1 MNSLFILATCGGQI
15 AITSDEIKYF
25 AGGFG
30 IAITLASI
38 LVSWHKRSFSWAP
51 LYGSLLLLLHPAWWM
66 GVGSGDCGMAMRFLS
81 VDASLTLAAM
91 LICQLFW
98 PDLSNGRFIL
108 GLCFISWATY
118 FAGVLLFELG
128 VASFDGGPAA
138 QALFSF
144 MLGGMDLRPVALA
157 LSFICV
163 VQGLSGRMRRRR
175 FSQETMHNVG
185 DDQDN
190 RDLALEPH
198 SRSKLPLRILTALIS
213 LLLLSWVVLYVSGF
227 GTKSIDN
234 TIAAILALGWSVIL
248 VITAVRARFPGWEE
262 S

>member
-1 MNSLFILATCGGQI
+1 MNSLLILATCGGQI
-15 AITSDEIKYF
+15 AITSDQIRYC

-51 LYGSLLLLLHPAWWM
+51 LYGSLLLLHPAWWM

-81 VDASLTLAAM
+81 IAASLTLAAI

-98 PDLSNGRFIL
+98 PDLSRRRFIFS
-108 GLCFISWATY
+108 LCLISWAIY
-118 FAGVLLFELG
+118 FAAVLFDEL
-128 VASFDGGPAA
+128 VLASFDGGIAE

-144 MLGGMDLRPVALA
+144 TWGGMDQRPVAFA
-157 LSFICV
+157 LSFVCV
-163 VQGLSGRMRRRR
+163 VQGVFDRMCHKR
-175 FSQETMHNVG
+175 FFRATPHNAG
-185 DDQDN
+185 DDQDI
-190 RDLALEPH
+190 RRFAVKARSQ
-198 SRSKLPLRILTALIS
+198 SRLPLRILAALVS

-227 GTKSIDN
+227 GTKSLDN
-234 TIAAILALGWSVIL
+234 TIAAILALGWSVIF